1 MLSYLTRTS
10 SADRLAEVMYHN
22 AKCEGTLNERRKQM
36 GREHSRSAKAKQQRR
51 RQLKGG
57 GGGGASDDDDGK
69 AVFAAKSRRQV
80 RIPGFVF
87 AVSPAVVN
95 GEDADALAALEAA
108 VASGATAVI
117 LADDTGDATTREL
130 FNAALALKESLRGR
144 A

>member
-1 MLSYLTRTS
+1 M
-10 SADRLAEVMYHN
+10 SAIGRLF
-22 AKCEGTLNERRKQM
+22 
-36 GREHSRSAKAKQQRR
+36 
-51 RQLKGG
+51 G

-144 A
+144 AALLVLSLIHI